1 MTNVGIDV
9 GARELVLAIR
19 HKGIIQKIKTFCNTP
34 AGHQQIMKL
43 CSKYLRYG
51 KVRIAMESTGV
62 YYFDLAVALTN
73 GDKFDVVAINPRATK
88 NFARAAME
96 RNKTDKV
103 DAQILAL
110 FAEKM
115 DYPLWKRPSQKALS
129 VRYMSRTVSSFV
141 QDKARAKNYL
151 HALESCN
158 ESPEILLTMTTKR
171 IKFYEDMIGELT
183 QEVIA
188 IIEQDKQL
196 NQWYILL
203 QTIKGF
209 GPASSIQL
217 LGEIISVPAGL
228 THKQW
233 VAFAGLDPRQF
244 QSGTSINKKI
254 GISKAGSRRIRQA
267 LFMPAMSAIRN
278 DRYVKGYYQHLLE
291 DIGLAKL
298 QAIVAVMRKLLH
310 AIHSMVHQLKPFD
323 STRFY
328 AGPLEV

>member
-1 MTNVGIDV
+1 
-9 GARELVLAIR
+9 
-19 HKGIIQKIKTFCNTP
+19 
-34 AGHQQIMKL
+34 
-43 CSKYLRYG
+43 
-51 KVRIAMESTGV
+51 
-62 YYFDLAVALTN
+62 
-73 GDKFDVVAINPRATK
+73 
-88 NFARAAME
+88 
-96 RNKTDKV
+96 
-103 DAQILAL
+103 
-110 FAEKM
+110 
-115 DYPLWKRPSQKALS
+115 
-129 VRYMSRTVSSFV
+129 
-141 QDKARAKNYL
+141 
-151 HALESCN
+151 
-158 ESPEILLTMTTKR
+158 
-171 IKFYEDMIGELT
+171 MIGELT